1 MRGLSL
7 KEEENEGC
15 GVLERGG
22 SDGGE
27 RKRKEVVEM
36 DIAALDRKSVV

>member
-15 GVLERGG
+15 GVLGRGG

-27 RKRKEVVEM
+27 RKRKEEVEM
-36 DIAALDRKSVV
+36 DMAAFVQ